1 MQTYSDVLYEVVDD
15 ATALITINRPDRYN
29 AFRGKTVEEL
39 IDAFKRAWADPAV
52 RCVILTGAGDK
63 AFCTGGDVKQRAETG
78 DYGPTSNG
86 LFEIEYLQRVIREI
100 PKPVIAA
107 VNGVAVGGGHVLQVL
122 CDLTIASET
131 ARFGQAGP
139 KVGSFD
145 AGFGT
150 AYLAHIVG
158 EKRAREIWYLCRLY
172 PASEVAT
179 WGLVNK
185 VVPPEKVVE
194 EARAWAREIAE
205 RAPTAIKFLKASFNA
220 DTEHQ
225 AGLSLMANAGL
236 KVYVESDEAREGAA
250 AFAEKRPA
258 DFSKYSAV

>member
-1 MQTYSDVLYEVVDD
+1 MSDFEDVIYDVVDGT
-15 ATALITINRPDRYN
+15 TAVITINRPERYN
-29 AFRGKTVEEL
+29 AFRGQTIEEL
-39 IDAFKRAWADPAV
+39 ISAFKRAWADKAV
-52 RCVILTGAGDK
+52 RVVILTGAGDK

-86 LFEIEYLQRVIREI
+86 LFEIEYLQRLIREI

-122 CDLTIASET
+122 CDLTIASES

-172 PASEVAT
+172 SATEVER

-185 VVPPEKVVE
+185 VVEPHQLMT
-194 EARAWAREIAE
+194 EARAWATEIAQK
-205 RAPTAIKFLKASFNA
+205 APTSIKFLKASFNA

-225 AGLSLMANAGL
+225 AGLMMMANAGL

-258 DFSKYSAV
+258 DFSAFEV

>member
-1 MQTYSDVLYEVVDD
+1 MPEFEDVIYDVVDGT
-15 ATALITINRPDRYN
+15 TAIITINRPQRYN
-29 AFRGKTVEEL
+29 AFRGRTVEEL
-39 IDAFKRAWADPAV
+39 IGAFKCAWADTAV
-52 RCVILTGAGDK
+52 RAVILTGAGDK

-78 DYGPTSNG
+78 DYGPTTNG
-86 LFEIEYLQRVIREI
+86 LFEIEYLQRLIRDI

-122 CDLTIASET
+122 CDLTIASST
-131 ARFGQAGP
+131 AKFGQAGP
-139 KVGSFD
+139 RVGSFD

-172 PASEVAT
+172 TADEVER
-179 WGLVNK
+179 WGLINK
-185 VVPPEKVVE
+185 IVE
-194 EARAWAREIAE
+194 PDQLLTEARSWASEIAE
-205 RAPTAIKFLKASFNA
+205 KAPTAIKFLKASFNA

-225 AGLSLMANAGL
+225 AGLLTMANAAL
-236 KVYVESDEAREGAA
+236 KVYVASEEAQEGAA

-258 DFSKYSAV
+258 DFSSYTV